1 MANAIT
7 KKLKIKTPSGEK
19 EIKLYD
25 DYKKFLD
32 YDGGS
37 YIAVQTDTNETGYVY
52 CNSTLPD
59 DTTDHFATFVDKNG
73 DIRYAYTQQQLTLVS
88 IYTFDNYYDSNPLPY
103 IDGISLDDSKNKHSY
118 YVRDTNNG
126 NGTTTRKLYVDTI
139 NRSIK
144 FGEFLNTNNSYLS
157 IVMIL

>member
-1 MANAIT
+1 MANAIA

-37 YIAVQTDTNETGYVY
+37 YIAVQTDTNKTGYVY

-59 DTTDHFATFVDKNG
+59 DTTDHFATFVDKKGNL
-73 DIRYAYTQQQLTLVS
+73 RYAYTQQQLTLVA
-88 IYTFDNYYDSNPLPY
+88 IYTFDNNYKSEALTN
-103 IDGISLDDSKNKHSY
+103 INGISLDSSKNKH
-118 YVRDTNNG
+118 
-126 NGTTTRKLYVDTI
+126 
-139 NRSIK
+139 
-144 FGEFLNTNNSYLS
+144 
-157 IVMIL
+157 